1 MQYHV
6 SINQT
11 KALEWGLNAQQAM
24 LFAIL
29 HQVPTWADSRD
40 IDGVVWFNISK
51 GKVIE
56 ELPLLTDKPDTV
68 YRLMKQ
74 LCAAGLIC
82 MTSCDNKTYIR
93 LTEKAKGWN
102 RVQGSEKNPT
112 HRGKG
117 VGSEKNPTYGEN
129 SDQGRKKIREG
140 SEKSPTNHST
150 KISNPSLSSGREA
163 HEPPGRTAPPPNVFE
178 RAFQQ
183 ADDGE
188 PAADELSVPR
198 KTAMHLDWEPE
209 PETYAVA
216 CYQRGLD
223 PETSVFVSAALID
236 FREHFAAQPGR
247 TNTHADW
254 TRRFVRW
261 VAENA
266 KRQQAALTATTGGNA
281 HANRRSSTP
290 KRRITAQEARAA
302 HEGRAPEPPGQTLDG
317 EWTSANGW

>member
-1 MQYHV
+1 VQYLV

-24 LFAIL
+24 LFAFL
-29 HQVPTWADSRD
+29 HQVPTWADSRE
-40 IDGVVWFNISK
+40 IDGVVWFNIGK

-74 LCAAGLIC
+74 LRTAGLIC
-82 MTSCDNKTYIR
+82 MTSCDNKTYIH

-112 HRGKG
+112 SKASAK
-117 VGSEKNPTYGEN
+117 GSEKNPTPGKKSEK
-129 SDQGRKKIREG
+129 GRKNIREG
-140 SEKSPTNHST
+140 SEKYPTNQDT
-150 KISNPSLSSGREA
+150 KIITPSLTDA
-163 HEPPGRTAPPPNVFE
+163 CAPEPNVFE
-178 RAFQQ
+178 RAAQQ

-188 PAADELSVPR
+188 PAADDLTQPR
-198 KTAMHLDWEPE
+198 KTAMTLEWEPE
-209 PETYAVA
+209 PETYATA
-216 CYQRGLD
+216 CWQRGLAPD
-223 PETSVFVSAALID
+223 ANVHDALLD
-236 FREHFAAQPGR
+236 FREHFAAQPAR
-247 TNTHADW
+247 THTYADW

-266 KRQQAALTATTGGNA
+266 KRQKTALTTTGGNA

-290 KRRITAQEARAA
+290 KRRLTAQEARAA
-302 HEGRAPEPPGQTLDG
+302 AEGRAPESPGQTLDG
-317 EWTSANGW
+317 EYTHANGW